1 MSEYNNFVCVVCV
14 CLPCMWMYMHVHGNQ
29 TDKAVVFCCSLISVE
44 AGSLAECGAHLF
56 AGWLAREL

>member
-29 TDKAVVFCCSLISVE
+29 RLMRLSSFVALSYLLRQGLSLSVE
-44 AGSLAECGAHLF
+44 RSCLQAG
-56 AGWLAREL
+56 